1 MNFVMRFIS
10 LTAIL
15 IISSSLIIGCGSKQA
30 NDLSSQSSAIAKT
43 PTDIWVLAVL
53 PFEVTGKSNLS
64 GEEVMNLMVKELM
77 NVEGFKIV
85 DRAQFDK
92 ILEELGLSMSEMSD
106 GSNRQKIGKLLGA
119 QILCFGTLNPKANL
133 TTARIVFTET
143 SATLIS
149 VDSSQK
155 NEVKAIK
162 EIAQKIIA
170 DKAKI
175 TDSLSKQYPEPIKEE
190 SPSVTVE
197 VTGYGA
203 IVADDLITAREL
215 ALKDAYAKAIEQGCG
230 VKLVRTTQ
238 VENFQLVRDKV
249 MKESAGF
256 IEDYQIVLENPKGSL
271 GYEVSVKAK
280 VSKKPISETDKIGLM
295 VKYLFAEPKVI
306 IMINGESNGK
316 PFTEGR
322 SEVIRG
328 LLGMQLQ
335 KAGFVVLDA
344 KTIKDK
350 IENDSALFGN
360 DEAAKVARML
370 NADIIVRGNIST
382 NVTSKIDEYNGQK
395 LSFPMMKSDTTG
407 TFEVIIPDTAEVVY
421 SFSHKDLA
429 VKPGLG
435 TTEDGSIQNSIEQFI
450 DASSSNLING
460 IASKMGEPIKLRLEL
475 RNAKLPQAE
484 QFEQQIK
491 KLPSHIVLSTSMINY
506 EKEAANY
513 EVKTVIRSQALQQ
526 NIIKL
531 IDPTTIGAKEF
542 VPEKIERGVIVLSL
556 KN

>member
-1 MNFVMRFIS
+1 MNFAMRFIS

-15 IISSSLIIGCGSKQA
+15 IICSSFIIGCGSKQA
-30 NDLSSQSSAIAKT
+30 SDLSSQSLTIAKN
-43 PTDIWVLAVL
+43 PADIWTVAVL

-77 NVEGFKIV
+77 DVDGFRIV
-85 DRAQFDK
+85 DRAKFDK
-92 ILEELGLSMSEMSD
+92 ILEELGLSMSDMSD

-143 SATLIS
+143 SATLLS

-162 EIAQKIIA
+162 EIAQKIKA
-170 DKAKI
+170 DKSKI
-175 TDSLSKQYPEPIKEE
+175 TDSLSKQYPEPTKEE
-190 SPSVTVE
+190 SPSVTVD
-197 VTGYGA
+197 VIGYGA

-256 IEDYQIVLENPKGSL
+256 IEDYQIVLENPKGQL

-306 IMINGESNGK
+306 IIINGESNGK

-322 SEVIRG
+322 SEVIKG

-350 IENDSALFGN
+350 IESDSALFGN
-360 DEAAKVARML
+360 EEASKVARML
-370 NADIIVRGNIST
+370 NADIVVRGNIVT
-382 NVTSKIDEYNGQK
+382 NVTSKIDQYDGQK
-395 LSFPMMKSDTTG
+395 LAFPMMKSDTTG
-407 TFEVIIPDTAEVVY
+407 TFEVILPDTAEVAY

-435 TTEDGSIQNSIEQFI
+435 TTEEGSIQNSIEQFVE
-450 DASSSNLING
+450 ASSSSLING
-460 IASKMGEPIKLRLEL
+460 IASKMGNPVKLRLEL
-475 RNAKLPQAE
+475 RNVKLPQTE

-491 KLPSHIVLSTSMINY
+491 KLPSHIVLSVSMINY
-506 EKEAANY
+506 EKEVANY
-513 EVKTVIRSQALQQ
+513 EIKTVVKSQALQQ
-526 NIIKL
+526 DIIKL
-531 IDPTTIGAKEF
+531 IDPKTIGASEF
-542 VPEKIERGVIVLSL
+542 VSDKIERGVIVLSL